1 MMNNFISSKPTRE
14 KVFREAVWVRISDWL
29 EDELGYSDDKAMDT
43 TFVIW
48 DKIEEDI
55 KEWEDEES
63 ILIDLGHRPSN
74 CQWMLTKNEII
85 IK

>member
-48 DKIEEDI
+48 DKI
-55 KEWEDEES
+55 
-63 ILIDLGHRPSN
+63 
-74 CQWMLTKNEII
+74 
-85 IK
+85 

>member
-48 DKIEEDI
+48 DKIEKDI
-55 KEWEDEES
+55 EEWEDHFREEEAKAKRIS
-63 ILIDLGHRPSN
+63 ERN
-74 CQWMLTKNEII
+74 
-85 IK
+85 

>member
-14 KVFREAVWVRISDWL
+14 KVIREAVWARITDWL

-55 KEWEDEES
+55 KEWEDHFREEEAKAKRIS
-63 ILIDLGHRPSN
+63 ERN
-74 CQWMLTKNEII
+74 
-85 IK
+85 

>member
-55 KEWEDEES
+55 KEWEDHFREEEAKAKRIS
-63 ILIDLGHRPSN
+63 ERN
-74 CQWMLTKNEII
+74 
-85 IK
+85 